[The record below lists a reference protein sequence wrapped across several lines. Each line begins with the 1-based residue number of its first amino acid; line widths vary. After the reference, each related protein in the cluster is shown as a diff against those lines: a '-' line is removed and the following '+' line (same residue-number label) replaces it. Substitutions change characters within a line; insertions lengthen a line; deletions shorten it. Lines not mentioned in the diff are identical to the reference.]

1 MPPKVCLNK
10 LKREMKDF
18 TASPPP
24 HIPAIHVNERNL
36 LGKRKCAKQ
45 ASLMPWRPSAQR
57 RWLMDCFERAK
68 ISKSFVGFQ
77 SGTSS

>member
-1 MPPKVCLNK
+1 MPPKVCLIR

-36 LGKRKCAKQ
+36 LGKTNCA
-45 ASLMPWRPSAQR
+45 
-57 RWLMDCFERAK
+57 E
-68 ISKSFVGFQ
+68 
-77 SGTSS
+77 